1 MFHIITVELCHTF
14 GGDRTPM
21 RIVTDILW
29 GQNSNW
35 IVTDILLG
43 GTELQLN
50 CDSHLGGTELL
61 RELWRTFYLYN
72 TGFGL
77 TTIMTD
83 WQTDTVL
90 TRYAIASKNRVTRS
104 SHKLKRV
111 IFVIVFHL
119 KLMENCI
126 FCPPYYMLFDLS
138 CTVVVALSSV
148 TSSLFIFGYIIELLP
163 DSSSWET
170 AALWRGIKS

>member
-1 MFHIITVELCHTF
+1 MFHIITVELWHTF

-21 RIVTDILW
+21 RIVTEIMW

-83 WQTDTVL
+83 WQT
-90 TRYAIASKNRVTRS
+90 RGRPSKTEEEKARDKLVRDEGKRVEKARRETIEKEV
-104 SHKLKRV
+104 KLV
-111 IFVIVFHL
+111 IFVETPPFVF
-119 KLMENCI
+119 
-126 FCPPYYMLFDLS
+126 
-138 CTVVVALSSV
+138 VR
-148 TSSLFIFGYIIELLP
+148 SLVFPFEY
-163 DSSSWET
+163 
-170 AALWRGIKS
+170 